1 MSHFSGIALNHA
13 TSAAKRLT
21 KLSTYSS
28 LWDVQNMREYKASR
42 AGWLHTPHGSNPT
55 LNPPVIGLLGIIQD
69 QLSLVLHRK
78 GSPTDFRVGLGC
90 FVFRMQW
97 EGR

>member
-1 MSHFSGIALNHA
+1 MSHFSGISLNRT

-21 KLSTYSS
+21 NASTYSS

-42 AGWLHTPHGSNPT
+42 AGCVTTPHGSNPT
-55 LNPPVIGLLGIIQD
+55 LYTPVIGLLGIIQD
-69 QLSLVLHRK
+69 QLSLVLHRI
-78 GSPTDFRVGLGC
+78 GSPTDNCVGLGC
-90 FVFRMQW
+90 FVFRVRW